1 MGAPAKPK
9 RVLAIEKKERQQ
21 QILALRKNGAT
32 YAQIAA
38 QLGKDV
44 AQIYRE
50 CKEAL
55 ADIRAKTNETGE
67 ELKTL
72 EVMHL
77 QDLRLKLMNDLQ
89 RGKNDDNRGK
99 LNYAAVQALLRLTEQ
114 YAKLLGLNAPD
125 KQEVTGSVGFTWQDV
140 LNEIPPDDNAE

>member
-1 MGAPAKPK
+1 MGAPAKPH
-9 RVLAIEKKERQQ
+9 RVQKIEKQERQQ

-32 YAQIAA
+32 YAQIAT

-55 ADIRAKTNETGE
+55 ADIKAKTNETGE

-114 YAKLLGLNAPD
+114 YAKLLGLNAPTQ
-125 KQEVTGSVGFTWQDV
+125 QEITADLGLGLTII
-140 LNEIPPDDNAE
+140 LDDNPQ

>member
-1 MGAPAKPK
+1 MGAPAKPH
-9 RVLAIEKKERQQ
+9 RVQKVEKAERQQ

-55 ADIRAKTNETGE
+55 ADIKAKTNETGE

-99 LNYAAVQALLRLTEQ
+99 LNYAAVQSLIRLMDQ
-114 YAKLLGLNAPD
+114 YAKLIGLYAPT
-125 KQEVTGSVGFTWQDV
+125 KQEVSGSVGFTWQDV
-140 LNEIPPDDNAE
+140 LNELPPDDTE